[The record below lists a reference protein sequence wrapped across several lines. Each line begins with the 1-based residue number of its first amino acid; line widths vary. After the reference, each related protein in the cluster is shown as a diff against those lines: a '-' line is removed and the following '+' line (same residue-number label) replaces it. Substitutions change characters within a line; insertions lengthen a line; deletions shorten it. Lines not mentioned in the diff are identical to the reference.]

1 MVKTIT
7 VPDMAQELGVGQ
19 RKVYAML
26 RDKQIPHTST
36 LSAAIEKFF
45 ADRGETMSPKTLD
58 RYRELADYLSPNLKA
73 MPISNVRAMDLHE
86 EWRRLLASGGHDR
99 QHGIIPT
106 VPCPSCGA
114 EIRQPCHD
122 GETPLHSAHD
132 VRRNGWLT
140 WMAAHPETAR
150 PLSAKTVRN
159 IASVVS
165 SACSWAVLYGYL
177 DEPGDGLQATQRAK
191 AEGHGARALPGGP
204 DGAGGAGHMAHGL
217 SGG

>member
-1 MVKTIT
+1 
-7 VPDMAQELGVGQ
+7 
-19 RKVYAML
+19 
-26 RDKQIPHTST
+26 
-36 LSAAIEKFF
+36 
-45 ADRGETMSPKTLD
+45 
-58 RYRELADYLSPNLKA
+58 LADYLSPNLKA

-86 EWRRLLASGGHDR
+86 EWRLLASGGHDR

-122 GETPLHSAHD
+122 GEKLLHSAHD
-132 VRRNGWLT
+132 VRRSGWLT

-165 SACSWAVLYGYL
+165 SACSWAVL
-177 DEPGDGLQATQRAK
+177 
-191 AEGHGARALPGGP
+191 
-204 DGAGGAGHMAHGL
+204 
-217 SGG
+217 